1 MVKRLRHRPFT
12 AVSRVRIPVG
22 SPDIWAISSAGR
34 ASALQAGGHR
44 FEPCIAHHIFL
55 ANKFLTNGPVV
66 QLVRM
71 PACHAGGRRFEPD
84 PGRQLNLCSKFTS
97 NMLSLITEMLV

>member
-44 FEPCIAHHIFL
+44 FEPCIAHHIFF
-55 ANKFLTNGPVV
+55 AKHKNKILTQGPVV

-71 PACHAGGRRFEPD
+71 PACHAGGRRFKSV
-84 PGRQLNLCSKFTS
+84 PGRQVCWCSSIGRATD
-97 NMLSLITEMLV
+97 L

>member
-12 AVSRVRIPVG
+12 AVSRVLIPVG

-44 FEPCIAHHIFL
+44 FEPCIAHHIFFTET
-55 ANKFLTNGPVV
+55 KITNSNT
-66 QLVRM
+66 R
-71 PACHAGGRRFEPD
+71 
-84 PGRQLNLCSKFTS
+84 PGSS
-97 NMLSLITEMLV
+97 VG